1 MKAANMQK
9 VYAIVYRILYLKKYT
24 RDNVGIKNFCEVNSP
39 EYELFLSMKSTKS
52 SKPPENDGLTREFL
66 REFSG

>member
-9 VYAIVYRILYLKKYT
+9 VYAMVYRILYLKKYT

-39 EYELFLSMKSTKS
+39 EY
-52 SKPPENDGLTREFL
+52 
-66 REFSG
+66 